1 MTELEK
7 NFKEIDSIA
16 DSMDVINDS
25 ISFWEKRMNKCFTKC
40 EEIKSIEWHPDFEE
54 KRDALRKEMIF
65 VLTKIRAENEH
76 LDLLDLKIEELYKAI
91 LES

>member
-54 KRDALRKEMIF
+54 KRD
-65 VLTKIRAENEH
+65 
-76 LDLLDLKIEELYKAI
+76 DLC
-91 LES
+91 SH